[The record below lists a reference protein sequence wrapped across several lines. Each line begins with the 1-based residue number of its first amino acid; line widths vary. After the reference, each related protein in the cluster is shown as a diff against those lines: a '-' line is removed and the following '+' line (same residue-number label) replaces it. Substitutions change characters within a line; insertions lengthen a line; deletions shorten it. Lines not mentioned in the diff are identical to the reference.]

1 MNSTVKL
8 DRVYALTGVAA
19 IIIGASVSA
28 FTAKQPST
36 LAMWAS
42 AYLVLVVGVA
52 QIFLASVVAQLMQ
65 ASSRKLLYQ
74 MFALFNAGNILVILS
89 SVLKYSGYEN
99 HVMVTTVGAALVI
112 AALGEFGWQLRR
124 AKASQL
130 RTWAYAMIAL
140 LIVTA
145 LIGIFL
151 AGIH

>member
-65 ASSRKLLYQ
+65 TSSRKLLYQ

-89 SVLKYSGYEN
+89 SVLKYSGYDK
-99 HVMVTTVGAALVI
+99 HVTLTIMGAITLM
-112 AALGEFGWQLRR
+112 AAMGWLGWLLRS
-124 AKASQL
+124 AKASRL
-130 RTWAYAMIAL
+130 KTWTYVMLLL
-140 LIVTA
+140 LISSA
-145 LIGIFL
+145 LVGIVL
-151 AGIH
+151 AGVH